1 MKRNIASLNKTN
13 LVSGKLRDL
22 VPELYLMQDAIEDND
37 WHPEESVF
45 DHTLSVMGSLEKTF
59 LVLTGPLKR
68 RMKQEIDNNS
78 RKILLKIA
86 AIFHD
91 IAKPETLTKEYP
103 TRCVGHEKIGAEKAR
118 NILRHFDL
126 SHAELEI
133 IVEIIRNHMTMHYI
147 LEPGNPNFQKEFVAF
162 KNRFLNTIYPELIL
176 LVFADTINSGL
187 RKTNP
192 KEFKYRID
200 FLKKEIAKLSQLP

>member
-13 LVSGKLRDL
+13 LVSGKLKTL
-22 VPELYLMQDAIEDND
+22 VPELYVMQDAVEDND
-37 WHPEESVF
+37 WHLEESVF
-45 DHTLSVMGSLEKTF
+45 DHTVSVVGSLEKT
-59 LVLTGPLKR
+59 LLNLTGPLKR
-68 RMKQEIDNNS
+68 RMNEEVDKNS

-91 IAKPETLTKEYP
+91 ISKPETLSKEGYP
-103 TRCVGHEKIGAEKAR
+103 TRCVGHERIGAERTR

-126 SHAELEI
+126 STKELDM
-133 IVEIIRNHMTMHYI
+133 IVEIIKNHMTMHYI

-162 KNRFLNTIYPELIL
+162 KNKFLKTIYPELIML
-176 LVFADTINSGL
+176 TFADTINSGL
-187 RKTNP
+187 RKTHP

-200 FLKKEIAKLSQLP
+200 FLKKELAKLS